1 MQPGAPPSTS
11 PPMGASPVTTPTPN
25 KGFEAAGLQ
34 KLAVVL
40 KQLESLVPQLG
51 ATSEPGAAV
60 LKAISALAKF
70 APNGSVTPAAEK
82 GQAEQMM
89 MQAIKANQQ
98 MQSLKQGAGAPG
110 GAPGGAGGAPPQMP
124 PMTAGAAA

>member
-1 MQPGAPPSTS
+1 MQPGAPPTTN
-11 PPMGASPVTTPTPN
+11 PPMGASPVTMPTPN
-25 KGFEAAGLQ
+25 KGLEAAGLQ

-60 LKAISALAKF
+60 LKAINALAKF

-98 MQSLKQGAGAPG
+98 MQALKQGGGGGPPGPPG
-110 GAPGGAGGAPPQMP
+110 GGGAPPQMP
-124 PMTAGAAA
+124 GMTAGAAA